1 MMASDNVTILLIS
14 SSKLLK
20 NKFIECLGDGNSNNQ
35 FTLMNKSIE
44 SLKSQNERVSVPCLI
59 CDYLTDQAANESNS
73 NMPPETIYVQ
83 LVDAAEKNL
92 INNLVSR
99 SVNAK
104 EAMSRNFQFN
114 VNAIVYLFDET
125 NSDTFAY
132 VQAIHKEL
140 QKTFKPFVNNEN
152 VRFLLCNMIGA
163 TISTTNNGD
172 DAINTSCSTQ
182 SAKQVESFLEEFNN
196 NLQVFVCLIC
206 RIFFCKLINQLFFDV
221 MISSRNT
228 QQKCLDSAR
237 FEISVI
243 TNKKQFQ

>member
-1 MMASDNVTILLIS
+1 MVSENVTILLIS

-20 NKFIECLGDGNSNNQ
+20 NKFIECLGDGNSINQ

-59 CDYLTDQAANESNS
+59 CDYLTDQAAANESNS

-83 LVDAAEKNL
+83 LVDAAEKSL

-104 EAMSRNFQFN
+104 EVMSRNFQFN

-140 QKTFKPFVNNEN
+140 QKTFKPFVNNQN

-163 TISTTNNGD
+163 TISTTNPSSDENN
-172 DAINTSCSTQ
+172 ISFSTQ

-196 NLQVFVCLIC
+196 NLQVLDFV
-206 RIFFCKLINQLFFDV
+206 LFFHF
-221 MISSRNT
+221 
-228 QQKCLDSAR
+228 L
-237 FEISVI
+237 
-243 TNKKQFQ
+243 NKSINCSLT